1 MPSTYPT
8 CPHMS
13 DLLASALA
21 GLYQQ
26 GEHTEPTPHELSL
39 FGLWLNKQFDSIPHP
54 VRFSKDEVS
63 PELLI
68 DTYIRTGDIL
78 ISSANNQS
86 VWSHA
91 QNLMFR
97 AVHDYHH
104 IKAKA
109 RFDLIGEIQAYGEA
123 AKTAPK
129 SIHWILFSEIVLQA
143 ATAIHTGTFP
153 VQKLV
158 KL

>member
-1 MPSTYPT
+1 MYDT
-8 CPHMS
+8 
-13 DLLASALA
+13 LASALA
-21 GLYQQ
+21 SLYQK
-26 GEHTEPTPHELSL
+26 GEHTEPTPHELNL
-39 FGLWLNKQFDSIPHP
+39 FGLWLNNQFATITGT
-54 VRFSKDEVS
+54 VRFTKDEVS

-68 DTYIRTGDIL
+68 DTYIRTGDLL

-86 VWSHA
+86 VWSHS

-97 AVHDYHH
+97 AVHDWHH

-153 VQKLV
+153 AQKLV

>member
-1 MPSTYPT
+1 MY
-8 CPHMS
+8 
-13 DLLASALA
+13 DILASTFAD
-21 GLYQQ
+21 LYQQ
-26 GEHTEPTPHELSL
+26 GKHTEPTSYEKIL
-39 FGLWLNKQFDSIPHP
+39 FDLWLNWQFDSIPLP
-54 VRFSKDEVS
+54 VRFTDDEVS

-68 DTYIRTGDIL
+68 DTYIRTGDLL

-86 VWSHA
+86 VWTHA

-97 AVHDYHH
+97 AVHDWHH

-109 RFDLIGEIQAYGEA
+109 KFDLIGEIQAYGEA
-123 AKTAPK
+123 VKTAPE
-129 SIHWILFSEIVLQA
+129 SIHWIFFSEIVLQA